1 MIVGIVRA
9 RRPLAELLIHLVS
22 QQHSLLRGGDPDS
35 NLLERLSAFSM
46 SHLGGH
52 DGQERSMQQA
62 RHDHSDRP
70 VRFSIG
76 DEVLVIDSR
85 YETASIVNDVLIA
98 LWFTIGSALFFSE
111 PTQVAGTWMFLIGSI
126 QFLIRPVIRLGRRIH
141 LRRLGSDAG
150 HRAADYDY

>member
-1 MIVGIVRA
+1 MR
-9 RRPLAELLIHLVS
+9 
-22 QQHSLLRGGDPDS
+22 
-35 NLLERLSAFSM
+35 
-46 SHLGGH
+46 
-52 DGQERSMQQA
+52 QA
-62 RHDHSDRP
+62 RHDHPDRP

-98 LWFTIGSALFFSE
+98 LWFTIGSALFLSE
-111 PTQVAGTWMFLIGSI
+111 PTQVAGTWMFLIGSM

-150 HRAADYDY
+150 HRAADYDYRVQRGPVQRRRSAARPRWTAVPAS